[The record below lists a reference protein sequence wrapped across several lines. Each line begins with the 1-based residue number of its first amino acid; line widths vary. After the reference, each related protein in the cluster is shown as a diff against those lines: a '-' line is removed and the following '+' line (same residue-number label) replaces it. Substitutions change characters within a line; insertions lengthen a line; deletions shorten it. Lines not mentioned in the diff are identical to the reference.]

1 MPCVCSLIHGRHSV
15 HLNSLL
21 LFDIK
26 RNEPE
31 VQWAPQ
37 NEFAIF
43 LLQWGACWLLSGV
56 VDDAGSYAS

>member
-21 LFDIK
+21 LLDIK

-43 LLQWGACWLLSGV
+43 LQWGACWLLSGV
-56 VDDAGSYAS
+56 VDDAGSYAP